1 MNRLSTLIWMVVIV
15 GAALLLY
22 GVKYRVQAIR
32 TQVAETAR
40 QLESEKEAMH
50 VAAAEWAYLNRPDRL
65 QQLSAKY
72 LSSAEL
78 TVDQVAEI
86 EAIPFPNVV
95 QAEATAD
102 EGIHP
107 VASKNTR

>member
-65 QQLSAKY
+65 QELAAKY
-72 LSSAEL
+72 LMSSEL

-86 EAIPFPNVV
+86 EAIPFPSHMEASATP
-95 QAEATAD
+95 AE
-102 EGIHP
+102 GMHP
-107 VASKNTR
+107 VAATGTR